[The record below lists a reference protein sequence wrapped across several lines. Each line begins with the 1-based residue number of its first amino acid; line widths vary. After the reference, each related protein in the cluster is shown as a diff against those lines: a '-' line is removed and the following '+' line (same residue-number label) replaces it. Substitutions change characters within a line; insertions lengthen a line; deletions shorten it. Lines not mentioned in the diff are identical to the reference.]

1 MTTRPLLAS
10 LVAVGA
16 LAACAGPAYDPV
28 TMDPDPIDRKHRA
41 SMSEMVVESG
51 GARMNA
57 ILYLPQ
63 GPGPHPA
70 AVLLHGFPGNERNL
84 DLAQAMRRAGWAVLF
99 FHYRGAWGSE
109 GDFSFTHA
117 LEDVGAAVA
126 LLRSEG
132 FTDAHDISSTRVALV
147 GHSMGGFIA
156 LHSGSRLPD
165 VACVASMA
173 GANLGLM
180 GQLAGNDPAAAD
192 ATARRLEGWRGPV
205 RGTSGERLVAEV
217 AAHAEEFDTRRDAP
231 ALASRTLLL
240 VAGGRDVVTPPDVH
254 HAPLVA
260 ALADA
265 GAPRVRAV
273 TLDTDHAFS
282 DRRIALAH
290 LLVDWLDGEC
300 RASL

>member
-165 VACVASMA
+165 VACV
-173 GANLGLM
+173 
-180 GQLAGNDPAAAD
+180 
-192 ATARRLEGWRGPV
+192 RLEGWRGPV